1 MNARLLGVLNCLDL
15 RAAGQRRQAES
26 IAGRR
31 FRFEPELQPVTA
43 AKVVKFPLSGN
54 QKAHLF
60 NAARTPKVRV
70 EH

>member
-1 MNARLLGVLNCLDL
+1 MSGRLQGFLSFLDL
-15 RAAGQRRQAES
+15 LAEGQRRQAES

-31 FRFEPELQPVTA
+31 FEAELELQPVTT
-43 AKVVKFPLSGN
+43 AKVVKFPLTGN

-60 NAARTPKVRV
+60 QTASRLTVST